1 MYNEYEEMAKQAYED
16 AYLDAYEEMAKQ
28 AYEDAYADAYDE
40 VCDAIAKQAEAAE
53 FDDMVKMAYDE
64 ICGFE
69 KEALWDKKWS
79 KDPVKKQ
86 LSWTGISEKTS
97 NALQGA
103 HQRLSQQWVDNA
115 NKIYD
120 LKAAKKSNGFKFG
133 REARNTLKELK
144 RENKNLGKKTSS
156 ISTMLNAVPQ
166 RGY

>member
-69 KEALWDKKWS
+69 KEALWDRNSLNPLQTHLAEK
-79 KDPVKKQ
+79 
-86 LSWTGISEKTS
+86 GISKKTEAALTKGYRNLSSRVEKNQNTIDTLDRARRTMGDKFGGKARS
-97 NALQGA
+97 LLGKLETEN
-103 HQRLSQQWVDNA
+103 D
-115 NKIYD
+115 D
-120 LKAAKKSNGFKFG
+120 LKRKIGSIAAMQRVSMV
-133 REARNTLKELK
+133 K
-144 RENKNLGKKTSS
+144 R
-156 ISTMLNAVPQ
+156 
-166 RGY
+166 